1 MKVLLNEKKV
11 VFDFGEDIVF
21 AKGGAPDGGLQEC
34 PESEATHIWN
44 REKNM
49 AVMANV
55 ELSGITMI
63 EVEEIPE
70 EVKEYEYKY
79 VDGEFVIN
87 VEYRR
92 EQITRELEEKD
103 KIINRATEDLYKAT
117 ETTPYASVAKVIEEK
132 EALRAEL
139 AQLK

>member
-11 VFDFGEDIVF
+11 VFDFGKDIVY
-21 AKGGAPDGGLQEC
+21 AKPGAEDGGLMPCTKE
-34 PESEATHIWN
+34 EATHIWN
-44 REKNM
+44 REKNT